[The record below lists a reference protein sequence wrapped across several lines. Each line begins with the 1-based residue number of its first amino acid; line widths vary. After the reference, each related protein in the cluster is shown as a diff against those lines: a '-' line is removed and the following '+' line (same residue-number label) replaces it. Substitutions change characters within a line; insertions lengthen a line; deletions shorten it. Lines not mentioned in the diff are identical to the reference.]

1 MSKTSRRS
9 LVFLM
14 VSLLSLSFIFSAC
27 AAIKREPS
35 GQPESLTATFKGQDG
50 GSYAGRLCSSGTA
63 ADNVHIH
70 LAGLRTESQ
79 PISYRVED
87 FTGGG
92 LWATPCDPV
101 SNWFLYAELVVN
113 GETNLYFKP
122 FRNAPDG
129 TEYKIT
135 VGYQDG
141 GSEETIVRG
150 TRVKP

>member
-1 MSKTSRRS
+1 MSGKYRRS
-9 LVFLM
+9 PAFLL
-14 VSLLSLSFIFSAC
+14 VSLVCLSLIYSAC
-27 AAIKREPS
+27 TYTIRKPAD
-35 GQPESLTATFKGQDG
+35 QPESLTATFKGQDG

-63 ADNVHIH
+63 TDNVHIH
-70 LAGLRTESQ
+70 LAGLRTDSQ

-87 FTGGG
+87 FSGGG

-122 FRNAPDG
+122 FRDAPDG
-129 TEYKIT
+129 TEYKIN